1 MSLADV
7 APRLARA
14 RDQMRE
20 VERVLGWARDESW
33 VGGFYVLVPVA
44 QYTGREALEW
54 VYVERVVQ
62 GAAPYPIRGR
72 YQVDPLVCSTEAA
85 GQWAFWEVAGI
96 RFLSTDFPEL
106 LETHPDMPAEPDR
119 SPWVEV
125 AVAS

>member
-33 VGGFYVLVPVA
+33 VGGFYVLVPGD
-44 QYTGREALEW
+44 QYGQPGMHW
-54 VYVERVVQ
+54 VYVEHVVQ
-62 GAAPYPIRGR
+62 GDAVPYPIRGHID
-72 YQVDPLVCSTEAA
+72 VDDGRIS
-85 GQWAFWEVAGI
+85 GQWAFWEVADI

-106 LETHPDMPAEPDR
+106 LEIHPDMPAEPDR
-119 SPWVEV
+119 SPWCE
-125 AVAS
+125 AEPAP